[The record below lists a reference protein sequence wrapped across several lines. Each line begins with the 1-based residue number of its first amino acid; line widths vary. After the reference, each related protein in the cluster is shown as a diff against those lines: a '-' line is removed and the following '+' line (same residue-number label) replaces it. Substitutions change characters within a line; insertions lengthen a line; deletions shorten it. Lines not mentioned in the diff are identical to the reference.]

1 MNNLRARCSVYEIA
15 FGLILSACTVCLA
28 EFDSFSNVQIEES
41 FRPFLAANPLLME
54 ITGAKVV
61 KFEDGSRLLLAVGCT
76 DVRPNSPQEQMRR
89 RTVGRAKAQA
99 QLTSEL
105 AGVQVSTSSK
115 FSEQSAITVE
125 NGVEKGIS
133 LSESLEIT
141 ESRAKAIIP
150 GLPMIGTW
158 MSKDGGLFYLAIGK
172 IYSPEELNP

>member
-1 MNNLRARCSVYEIA
+1 MNNWRARFLVCKIA
-15 FGLILSACTVCLA
+15 FGIFFLADIVCSA
-28 EFDSFSNVQIEES
+28 EFDSFSNVQIEGQ
-41 FRPFLAANPLLME
+41 FQPFLAANPLLME
-54 ITGAKVV
+54 MTGAKVV

-89 RTVGRAKAQA
+89 RTVTRSKAQA

-105 AGVQVSTSSK
+105 VGVQVSTSSK
-115 FSEQSAITVE
+115 FSEQTMITVE
-125 NGVEKGIS
+125 NGAEKGIS

-150 GLPMIGTW
+150 GLPVIGTW

-172 IYSPEELNP
+172 ILAPGELNR